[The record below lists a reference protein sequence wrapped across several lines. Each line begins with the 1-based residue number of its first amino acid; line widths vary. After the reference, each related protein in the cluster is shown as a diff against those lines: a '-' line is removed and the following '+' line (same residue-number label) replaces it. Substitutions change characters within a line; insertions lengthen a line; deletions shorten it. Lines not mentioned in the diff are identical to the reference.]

1 MNRQPENM
9 MLDCGVDYM
18 TKLIDF
24 HQLKFYGTGRT
35 KDY

>member
-9 MLDCGVDYM
+9 MLKCNVDYT

-24 HQLKFYGTGRT
+24 IN
-35 KDY
+35 